1 MYKYSILEVILES
14 KIDFS
19 NKENMTKN
27 IINQS
32 ISLSLEIEE
41 YLKEFE

>member
-1 MYKYSILEVILES
+1 MPKYSILEVVLES

-32 ISLSLEIEE
+32 ISLSLGIEE

>member
-1 MYKYSILEVILES
+1 MSKYSILEVILES

>member
-1 MYKYSILEVILES
+1 MPKYSILEVVLES